1 MPVYQPVIS
10 EAFLDDANLNKL
22 EEYRFYD
29 VLSEAYVNDGTR
41 IWFRGNLYTLNAEDG
56 YLYTRVGFAMA
67 TNPFLFDPMSF
78 MTPQIIDGSWKASLT
93 VLNRG
98 RPTRMDVSGAGY
110 LDTWNLLISQYTNT
124 VMPG

>member
-22 EEYRFYD
+22 QEYRFYD

-78 MTPQIIDGSWKASLT
+78 MPPQIVNGQWEASFML
-93 VLNRG
+93 LNRG
-98 RPTRMDVSGAGY
+98 RPTRYGVTGSNY
-110 LDTWNLLISQYTNT
+110 LDTYNLLISAYTNS
-124 VMPG
+124 VLPG